1 MRAFD
6 FPGSEEALMKRTTT
20 TTPTQALYLM
30 NSPFLLGEAR
40 AIAKNNTSIDSIYQ
54 AVLLRPPSADEKKSA
69 QAWLKRARQPGKTGL
84 SPLGQ
89 LAQTLLLS
97 NEFFYID

>member
-1 MRAFD
+1 
-6 FPGSEEALMKRTTT
+6 MKRTTT

-40 AIAKNNTSIDSIYQ
+40 TIAKNNTSIDTIYQ
-54 AVLLRPPSADEKKSA
+54 AVLQRKPTPNEKTSV
-69 QAWLKRARQPGKTGL
+69 QAWLKRARQSKEGNL
-84 SPLGQ
+84 SPLAQ

-97 NEFFYID
+97 NEFFYVD